1 MSAPLDVSAV
11 ELDVASIFQLYCVF
25 CGDVVRVAHV
35 AGIKPVDVL
44 KVASAEGWDE
54 KLGPIL
60 ELSRSQKPGDWER
73 ACSRALNYV
82 QAHKLRTFLE
92 RVIHRITGMNS
103 AELDEYI
110 FQSKLDKE
118 GKEVAKVL
126 STRAL
131 ADLASAVEK
140 THAMTYLSLSDT
152 AQDRGKRKEQTADV
166 DGDCGSLHLRI
177 AQAMSQVRDAAKVS
191 PRLALLDAQVTLAAS
206 IVQEVAKTAKDDVK
220 AASPYNNED
229 H

>member
-1 MSAPLDVSAV
+1 MSLSIDVSDV
-11 ELDVASIFQLYCVF
+11 ELDVAQIFQLYCVF

-44 KVASAEGWDE
+44 RVASAEGWDE

-82 QAHKLRTFLE
+82 QAHKLRMFLE
-92 RVIHRITGMNS
+92 RVLSRITSME
-103 AELDEYI
+103 AEELESYI
-110 FQSKLDKE
+110 LTSKLDKNGVE
-118 GKEVAKVL
+118 TAKVL

-131 ADLASAVEK
+131 ADLASAIEK
-140 THAMTYLSLSDT
+140 CHVLTYLSLSDT
-152 AQDRGKRKEQTADV
+152 AQDRGKRKEQSSDV

-177 AQAMSQVRDAAKVS
+177 AQAMSQVKSAEAAS
-191 PRLALLDAQVTLAAS
+191 PRLALLSAQVTLAAS
-206 IVQEVAKTAKDDVK
+206 IVQEAAKTAAQAPTSPLDNDD
-220 AASPYNNED
+220 